1 MTPQRLGIGYGLG
14 LYLCMGVAIA
24 QSSTDSEGAKAR
36 HALGASLG
44 WIVGTGLSYRHYFSD
59 QYFQTTLLASAEHLN
74 DDIAS
79 NDDVYID
86 FAMAYGKYL
95 HIDQPK
101 NWFPIGLKWLAGVEW
116 IYEENPNCNFDSLR
130 QSCIEY
136 SDSERTMH
144 LGAGVGIDV
153 GRIQTQ
159 GLVVSLDLSFLA
171 TFEEGKFEGVHAPW
185 PALSVLYNW

>member
-1 MTPQRLGIGYGLG
+1 MTHQSFRIGYGFSLF
-14 LYLCMGVAIA
+14 LYMSAVIA
-24 QSSTDSEGAKAR
+24 QSPQENEIDKTR

-44 WIVGTGLSYRHYFSD
+44 WIVGTGLSYRHYFSN
-59 QYFQTTLLASAEHLN
+59 QYIQTTLLASAENLN

-86 FAMAYGKYL
+86 FGFAYGKYL
-95 HIDQPK
+95 HVDQPK

-116 IYEENPNCNFDSLR
+116 IYEKNPNCEFDSLR
-130 QSCIEY
+130 QSCIQY
-136 SDSERTMH
+136 SQAERTMH
-144 LGAGVGIDV
+144 LGAGIGIDL
-153 GRIQTQ
+153 GRVQMQ